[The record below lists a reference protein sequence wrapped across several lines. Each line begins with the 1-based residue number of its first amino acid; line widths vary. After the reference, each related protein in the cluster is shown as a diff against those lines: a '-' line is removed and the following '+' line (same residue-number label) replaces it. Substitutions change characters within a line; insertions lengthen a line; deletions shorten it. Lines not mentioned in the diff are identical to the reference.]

1 MHGSYTDGTLLSD
14 LATEARE
21 RRHLAEIGHLTTL
34 LLFPPP
40 TRRESRSTP
49 PPPHPLPPSTS
60 LLPAPCLAAAATGPT
75 RHAAPLP
82 SAPRRCRSRRSLTA
96 RPPAPRAQ
104 SGGGSREAWGR
115 QSPERSRSL
124 FCRRTPA
131 RPVGGGAGGARRRR
145 RRGED
150 AGGAR
155 AAGARHGAHDRSR
168 RGHRPCRAR
177 LRLTTPAFWLPGV
190 FTGLHL
196 HLLRRL
202 HIKENEFR
210 SWTRT
215 NTLPTTS
222 IRPACPLPRHPW
234 RPCHGACASVATPSV
249 GVIVR

>member
-177 LRLTTPAFWLPGV
+177 LRLTTPAFWLLGV
-190 FTGLHL
+190 
-196 HLLRRL
+196 LLSISFFGS
-202 HIKENEFR
+202 HIKENE
-210 SWTRT
+210 
-215 NTLPTTS
+215 LPAGPTPDQHPADHLPL
-222 IRPACPLPRHPW
+222 RPACPLPRHPW

>member
-177 LRLTTPAFWLPGV
+177 LRLTTPAFWLLGV
-190 FTGLHL
+190 
-196 HLLRRL
+196 LL
-202 HIKENEFR
+202 
-210 SWTRT
+210 
-215 NTLPTTS
+215 S
-222 IRPACPLPRHPW
+222 ISFSAH
-234 RPCHGACASVATPSV
+234 T
-249 GVIVR
+249 